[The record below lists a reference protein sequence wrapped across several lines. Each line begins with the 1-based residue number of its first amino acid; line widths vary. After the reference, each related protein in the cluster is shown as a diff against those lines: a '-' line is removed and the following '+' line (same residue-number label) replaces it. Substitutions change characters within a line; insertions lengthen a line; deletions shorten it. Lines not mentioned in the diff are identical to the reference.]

1 MAEVSNSNKNIELVS
16 ADHVIEEGDTS
27 VDEKK
32 NDVELEEKP
41 KEIHNPSDAPLAL
54 TEKVK
59 IDILLKATADAP
71 IMKRKKWA
79 VDPCKKIGWIIEFIR
94 RYLKLDPSESL
105 FLYVNQAF
113 APSPDQEVRNLYEC
127 FGADGKLV
135 LHYAKTQAWG

>member
-1 MAEVSNSNKNIELVS
+1 MAEVDGKNVELVS
-16 ADHVIEEGDTS
+16 ADQGIKEGDTF

-41 KEIHNPSDAPLAL
+41 KEITNPPDTQLLS

-59 IDILLKATADAP
+59 TDAP
-71 IMKRKKWA
+71 IMKKKKWA
-79 VDPCKKIGWIIEFIR
+79 VDPCKKIGWIIEFIL
-94 RYLKLDPSESL
+94 RYLKLDPSDSL